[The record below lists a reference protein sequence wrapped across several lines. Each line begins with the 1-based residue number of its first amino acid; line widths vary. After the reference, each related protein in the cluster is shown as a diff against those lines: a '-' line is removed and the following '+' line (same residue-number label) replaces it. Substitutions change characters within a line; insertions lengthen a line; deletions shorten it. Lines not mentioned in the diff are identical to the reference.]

1 MKDMLGYM
9 AKTKVA
15 KLFWNGETQ
24 EVRLPAEFAFA
35 GKQVYA
41 TRDEQ
46 SGDVVLSDREGAAA
60 WREFF
65 ELPDGPTVS
74 ND

>member
-1 MKDMLGYM
+1 MLGYM
-9 AKTKVA
+9 AKTKIA

-24 EVRLPAEFAFA
+24 EVRLPPEFAFD

-46 SGDVVLSDREGAAA
+46 TGVVVLSDREGAAA

-65 ELPDGPTVS
+65 ELPEAGAVQEK
-74 ND
+74 

>member
-1 MKDMLGYM
+1 MLGYM
-9 AKTKVA
+9 AKTKIA

-24 EVRLPAEFAFA
+24 EVRLPPEFAFD

-46 SGDVVLSDREGAAA
+46 TGDVVLSDREGAAA

-65 ELPDGPTVS
+65 ELPEAGAVQEK
-74 ND
+74 

>member
-1 MKDMLGYM
+1 MLGYM
-9 AKTKVA
+9 AKTKIA

-24 EVRLPAEFAFA
+24 EVRLPPEFAFE

-46 SGDVVLSDREGAAA
+46 TGDVVLSDREGAAA

-65 ELPDGPTVS
+65 ELPEAAPGAEKD
-74 ND
+74 

>member
-1 MKDMLGYM
+1 M
-9 AKTKVA
+9 AKTKIA

-24 EVRLPAEFAFA
+24 EVRLPPEFAFE

-46 SGDVVLSDREGAAA
+46 TGDVVLSDREGAAA

-65 ELPDGPTVS
+65 ELPEAGAVQEK
-74 ND
+74 